1 MGEHSQTQQEK
12 ALSGSVAGIVQS
24 ASLEGEAWKHGQ
36 VPEDRA
42 HISDTATNQV
52 TQNIR
57 LQRSE
62 LDTDQEE
69 VGHTTARVNQSNE
82 TSVTLQLGCSQYLST
97 AKMYMLASYKFKF
110 FYFSSSH
117 VWMWELDH
125 KEGWLWRTD
134 AFQLC
139 GVGEDSWESLG
150 LQGDP
155 TSPS

>member
-1 MGEHSQTQQEK
+1 MRSVSLRRDSNAMGEHSQTQQEK

-117 VWMWELDH
+117 VWM
-125 KEGWLWRTD
+125 
-134 AFQLC
+134 
-139 GVGEDSWESLG
+139 
-150 LQGDP
+150 
-155 TSPS
+155 